1 MSGKGP
7 WEIPWMAEGSWAIA
21 QPGSL
26 EEWLFSRGMSER
38 TSADVDGAGQF
49 SGKKKSFLKLYLSHS

>member
-38 TSADVDGAGQF
+38 TSADIDGAGQF
-49 SGKKKSFLKLYLSHS
+49 SGKKNIFS